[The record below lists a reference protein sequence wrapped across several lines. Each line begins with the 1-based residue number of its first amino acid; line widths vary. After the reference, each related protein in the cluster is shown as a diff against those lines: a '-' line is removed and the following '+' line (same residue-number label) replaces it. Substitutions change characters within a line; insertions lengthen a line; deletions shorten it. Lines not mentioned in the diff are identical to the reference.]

1 MELEGQKINDVNGFY
16 RRVGGRDGISGYYV
30 YDATNIRLRELSF
43 GYALPKKALAGSKVL
58 KSASLSFV
66 ARNLIIFYCKAP
78 YDTDHSMSAASGAQ
92 GVDFYGVPGTR
103 SYGFNF
109 KLGF

>member
-1 MELEGQKINDVNGFY
+1 MELEGHKISDVNGFY

-30 YDATNIRLRELSF
+30 YDATNVRLRELSF
-43 GYALPKKALAGSKVL
+43 GYAIPRKALAGCKVL

-66 ARNLIIFYCKAP
+66 ARNLVIFYCNAP
-78 YDTDHSMSAASGAQ
+78 YDTDYSMSAASGAQ

-103 SYGFNF
+103 SFGFNL

>member
-1 MELEGQKINDVNGFY
+1 M
-16 RRVGGRDGISGYYV
+16 
-30 YDATNIRLRELSF
+30 
-43 GYALPKKALAGSKVL
+43 LANLKVL

-66 ARNLIIFYCKAP
+66 ARNLVVFYCNAP
-78 YDTDHSMSAASGAQ
+78 YDTDYSMSAASGAQ

-103 SYGFNF
+103 SYGFNL